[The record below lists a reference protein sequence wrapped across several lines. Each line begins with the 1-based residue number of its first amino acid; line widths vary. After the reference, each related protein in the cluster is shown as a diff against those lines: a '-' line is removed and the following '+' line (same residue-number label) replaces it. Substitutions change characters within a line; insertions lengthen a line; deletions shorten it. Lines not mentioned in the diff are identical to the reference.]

1 MIIRR
6 LVELA
11 QRYNLLDD
19 ISFVKESVPFVVQCN
34 EHGQYL
40 GIIDRRN
47 RKEKPAKD
55 PKKPPTYET
64 DNGKE
69 ISCPRAHGSPANP
82 GFARYF
88 VDTLPRVMPYVFP
101 LKSQSPK
108 DTKDYEDAIRKSSAS
123 RLTFWK
129 QIEKAAVAA
138 NSASVKTLA
147 VFGKNI
153 CEDTALAA
161 RIQEEFDQLD
171 PKPTPGSRC
180 TVACVSDGGSSVVE
194 LQEVIDWYRAFYLAL
209 KSSEASK
216 LSTGFCQITGEI
228 AEIPSSHSFQFKRVR
243 GGFPTGNYLVAM
255 DKAAFQSYKLNGTEN
270 TCIGLVA
277 TNSYALALQ
286 ALIDD
291 AIPSLGRTSI
301 GIGSNQFL
309 FWTKEPSDLSFM
321 ALLDAPDTE
330 SVRALL
336 QSMTQGR
343 EANSLDTNEFYMLAI
358 SANAARIVVRDYLET
373 PINTIRGRLAQ
384 WFDDLKLAPIGN
396 KDDGKPTPIW
406 MLASCTAFEGNSGP
420 NVPDRL
426 MMAALRGDPLPEGIL
441 NDCLA
446 RLKAEGSAGCTRQ
459 RLSLVKLFLVRK
471 GVPVTESLNPDERHP
486 GYVFGRLLEVF
497 DEIQYA
503 AIGDVNSGVVD
514 KYYTTFSS
522 APAMVFSRLFANA
535 QNHLRKLRSEEPAI
549 HYNLDRKLTDLVALL
564 PAKSPPGV
572 MPLRD
577 QGLFALGFYHQRAH
591 RNAEIGARSKAK
603 KERVAEVST

>member
-11 QRYNLLDD
+11 QRYKLIND
-19 ISFVKESVPFVVQCN
+19 ISFVKESVPFVVQCD
-34 EHGQYL
+34 EHGHYL
-40 GIIDRRN
+40 GIIDRRS
-47 RKEKPAKD
+47 RIEKPAKD
-55 PKKPPTYET
+55 PKKPPSYET

-69 ISCPRAHGSPANP
+69 IACPRAHGNPANA

-108 DTKDYEDAIRKSSAS
+108 DIKDYEDGKRKSSAS

-129 QIEKAAVAA
+129 QVEKAAAA
-138 NSASVKTLA
+138 SNSASIKTLA
-147 VFGKNI
+147 LFGKNI

-161 RIQEEFDQLD
+161 RIQEEFDRLE
-171 PKPTPGSRC
+171 PKPTPGNRC
-180 TVACVSDGGSSVVE
+180 TVACVSDGGATVVE
-194 LQEVIDWYRAFYLAL
+194 LPEFIDWYRSFYNDLE
-209 KSSEASK
+209 SSNASK
-216 LSTGFCQITGEI
+216 LPSGICQITGEI
-228 AEIPSSHSFQFKRVR
+228 AEMPFSHGFLFKGVNR
-243 GGFPTGNYLVAM
+243 GATTGTYLVSM
-255 DKAAFQSYKLNGTEN
+255 DKAAFQSYKLDRTEN
-270 TCIGLVA
+270 TRIGLVA
-277 TNSYALALQ
+277 SKSYALALQ

-291 AIPSLGRTSI
+291 ALPSMGRTSI
-301 GIGSNQFL
+301 SFGSNQFL

-336 QSMTQGR
+336 QSMAQGR
-343 EANSLDTNEFYMLAI
+343 EANSLDANEFYMLAI

-373 PINTIRGRLAQ
+373 PINSIRAKLAQ
-384 WFDDLKLAPIGN
+384 WFGDLKLSPARN
-396 KDDGKPTPIW
+396 DDNDKPTPIW
-406 MLASCTAFEGNSGP
+406 MLANCTAFEGNSGP

-441 NDCLA
+441 HDCLA

-486 GYVFGRLLEVF
+486 GYLYGRLLEIF
-497 DEIQYA
+497 DEIQQA
-503 AIGDVNSGVVD
+503 AIGDVNAGVVD
-514 KYYTTFSS
+514 KFYTTFSS

-535 QNHLRKLRSEEPAI
+535 QNHLRKLRGDKPAV
-549 HYNLDRKLTDLVALL
+549 HYILDRKLTDLVALL
-564 PAKSPPGV
+564 PVQSPPGV

-591 RNAEIGARSKAK
+591 KFAEMAARAQAK
-603 KERVAEVST
+603 KEHAAEEGT